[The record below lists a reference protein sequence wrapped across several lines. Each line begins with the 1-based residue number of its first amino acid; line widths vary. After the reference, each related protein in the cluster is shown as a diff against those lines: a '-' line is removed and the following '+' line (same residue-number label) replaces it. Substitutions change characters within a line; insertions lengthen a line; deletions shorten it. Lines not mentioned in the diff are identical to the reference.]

1 MNTDPLRS
9 GHPDAVPL
17 SGDRSNTDPLRS
29 EGPDRLYTVT
39 GGRGDADDPA
49 LDSVTLVVAESEPAP
64 SMQSEHAAILRLCVR
79 PIAVVEVSAELGL
92 PVSVVRILLSDLLD
106 TGAVTAR
113 HPASAP
119 FRSSFPQEEPR
130 HDPDT
135 LKQVLL
141 ALQRL

>member
-1 MNTDPLRS
+1 MNTDPLPS
-9 GHPDAVPL
+9 AGP
-17 SGDRSNTDPLRS
+17 GTDPRGGDSLKA
-29 EGPDRLYTVT
+29 EAPDRLYTVT

-49 LDSVTLVVAESEPAP
+49 LDAVALVVAESEPAP
-64 SMQSEHAAILRLCVR
+64 DMQSEHAAILRLCRR
-79 PIAVVEVSAELGL
+79 PVAVVEISAELGL
-92 PVSVVRILLSDLLD
+92 PVSVVRILLVDLLD

-113 HPASAP
+113 HPVPAP
-119 FRSSFPQEEPR
+119 SRPSSPQTGPR